1 MTPRFLIIFAIA
13 LVLVTLA
20 GYFGL
25 RQVGSP
31 VASGASPDAEPI
43 AAPAETASGMVT
55 LAGDESEIEFAAT
68 PEEEGAIILDADSTP
83 EQVALYWDDQLS
95 NLLDNDEMSDR
106 ELGKRLMELATR
118 AEAPLTTRLDAFR
131 NALVFADDENYDADI
146 KPLALR
152 TDLPESFNDEILEDI
167 LNRDPEIILP
177 VARQIAATS
186 SHPLAGA
193 VDEYVKSIEEEMADA
208 VN

>member
-1 MTPRFLIIFAIA
+1 MTPRFLVILAAA
-13 LVLVTLA
+13 LVIVTLA
-20 GYFGL
+20 GLFGL

-31 VASGASPDAEPI
+31 VAPEESPDAEPA
-43 AAPAETASGMVT
+43 AAPAETATGMVT

-68 PEEEGAIILDADSTP
+68 PEEEGTIILDANSTP
-83 EQVALYWDDQLS
+83 EQVAMYWDDQLS

-106 ELGKRLMELATR
+106 DLGRRLTELATR
-118 AEAPLTTRLDAFR
+118 AEAPLDIRLDAFR
-131 NALVFADDENYDADI
+131 NALVFADDENYDVDI

-186 SHPLAGA
+186 GHPLAAA
-193 VDEYVKSIEEEMADA
+193 VDEFVKSIEEEMADA